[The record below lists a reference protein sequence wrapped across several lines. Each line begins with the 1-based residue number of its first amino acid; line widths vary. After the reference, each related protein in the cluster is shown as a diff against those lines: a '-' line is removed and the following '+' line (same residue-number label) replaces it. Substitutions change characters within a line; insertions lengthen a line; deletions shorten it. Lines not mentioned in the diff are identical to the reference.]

1 MSIMRTVLY
10 IDDDRHY
17 ARMIDKFLSSRG
29 FDVET
34 ALDRHEGVKKARDLQ
49 PDVILLDL
57 YLPRVEGLEVITQ
70 IRTEALTWNIP
81 IVVMSSLPIS
91 QSRQLM
97 EGAGVQDYVS
107 KPFKM
112 RDLIETVRRAAA
124 YRPGVATE
132 LIVH

>member
-1 MSIMRTVLY
+1 MKTILY
-10 IDDDRHY
+10 IDNDTHY
-17 ARMIDKFLSSRG
+17 ARMIDRCLSSCG

-34 ALDRHEGVKKARDLQ
+34 TFDRHEGVKKARDLQ

-70 IRTEALTWNIP
+70 IRAEALTWNIP
-81 IVVMSSLPIS
+81 IVVMSALPIS

-97 EGAGVQDYVS
+97 EGTGVQDYVS

-112 RDLIETVRRAAA
+112 RDLIEAVRRNAA

>member
-1 MSIMRTVLY
+1 MNTILY
-10 IDDDRHY
+10 IDDDTHY
-17 ARMIDKFLSSRG
+17 AWMIDKFLSSCG

-34 ALDRHEGVKKARDLQ
+34 ALDGREGVKKARDLQ

-70 IRTEALTWNIP
+70 IREEALTWNIP
-81 IVVMSSLPIS
+81 IVVMSTLPIS

-97 EGAGVQDYVS
+97 AGTGVQDYVS
-107 KPFKM
+107 KPFKI
-112 RDLIETVRRAAA
+112 RDLIATVRRNAAH
-124 YRPGVATE
+124 RPGVATD

>member
-1 MSIMRTVLY
+1 MRTILY
-10 IDDDRHY
+10 IDDDTHY
-17 ARMIDKFLSSRG
+17 TRMIDKCLSSRG

-34 ALDRHEGVKKARDLQ
+34 ALEGQEGVKKARDLQ

-57 YLPRVEGLEVITQ
+57 YLPRAEGLEVISQ
-70 IRTEALTWNIP
+70 IRAEALTWNIP
-81 IVVMSSLPIS
+81 IVVMSSLPLS

-112 RDLIETVRRAAA
+112 RDLIETVRRNAA